1 MLKTGRETLARG
13 GFLFA
18 CGLAAFT
25 LPAIAQDGGDGG
37 DGGGNF
43 FTDSDFDFG
52 IRYRLEQVSDDRFA
66 EDATASTG
74 RARFTWISG
83 DVGRVSVGL
92 EADYAFILGIEDF
105 NSLSNDQTNYPIV
118 ADPDGLDMNQAFLR
132 FQLSESLDSTLTV
145 GRQRINHGSQRY
157 VGGVAFRQNEQTYDA
172 IRFQREGRISIDYSY
187 LFRINRIFGPDGGVQ
202 PAEWDANTHI
212 FRAEFKPLDSH
223 IFTAH
228 AYLLD
233 FDDVGI
239 VQSCTAVGEEEIDE
253 DIRQALRRDCSIN
266 HNVNG
271 PVNST
276 ATWGVGYEGS
286 LSRIKLSALLSR
298 QSDWGD
304 NPNSYSTYH
313 LSATASLDL
322 PLVTLQVGHERLGSD
337 DGEHQFRT
345 PLATLHKFNG
355 WTDKYLIPPKEGVV
369 DTWFGVSKEFLGF
382 TVSGFYHDFSAAE
395 GDREDGH
402 EVGATLVF
410 RPIDK
415 LALNAK
421 LARYYADD
429 FASDT
434 TKAWLMISWNM

>member
-1 MLKTGRETLARG
+1 MMNRMLKTGLETLARG
-13 GFLFA
+13 GFLVA
-18 CGLAAFT
+18 CGLAA
-25 LPAIAQDGGDGG
+25 LAVPAIAQDGGDGG

-52 IRYRLEQVSDDRFA
+52 IRYRLEQVSDDRYA
-66 EDATASTG
+66 KDATASTG

-83 DVGRVSVGL
+83 DVGRVSVGV
-92 EADYAFILGIEDF
+92 EVDYAFILGIEDF
-105 NSLSNDQTNYPIV
+105 YSLSNDQFDYPIV
-118 ADPDGLDMNQAFLR
+118 ADPEGPDLNQAFLR
-132 FQLSESLDSTLTV
+132 FQLSEGLESTLTV

-172 IRFQREGRISIDYSY
+172 IRFQRQGRISIDYSY
-187 LFRINRIFGPDGGVQ
+187 LFRINRIFGPDGGGQ
-202 PAEWDANTHI
+202 PAHWDANTHI

-223 IFTAH
+223 RFTAH

-233 FDDVGI
+233 FDDVSSFPFGGN
-239 VQSCTAVGEEEIDE
+239 A
-253 DIRQALRRDCSIN
+253 
-266 HNVNG
+266 NG
-271 PVNST
+271 PANSS

-355 WTDKYLIPPKEGVV
+355 WTDKYLIPPPDGVV
-369 DTWFGVSKEFLGF
+369 DTWFGASKEFLGF
-382 TVSGFYHDFSAAE
+382 TVSGFYHDFGAAD
-395 GDREDGH
+395 GDLEDGH
-402 EVGATLVF
+402 ELGVSLVF
-410 RPIDK
+410 KPIDK

-429 FASDT
+429 SVALTARCFGCVDT
-434 TKAWLMISWNM
+434 TKAWLMVSWNM

>member
-1 MLKTGRETLARG
+1 MTNRMLKTGRGTLARG

-18 CGLAAFT
+18 CGLAALT
-25 LPAIAQDGGDGG
+25 VPAIAQDGG

-52 IRYRLEQVSDDRFA
+52 IRYRLERVSDDAVVVDEDGVEMRRYP

-105 NSLSNDQTNYPIV
+105 DSITNEQRTYPIV
-118 ADPDGLDMNQAFLR
+118 ADPDGLDLNQAFLR
-132 FQLSESLDSTLTV
+132 FDLSETLESTLTV

-172 IRFQREGRISIDYSY
+172 IRFQRQGRISIDYSY
-187 LFRINRIFGPDGGVQ
+187 LFRINRIFGPDGSDRQ
-202 PAEWDANTHI
+202 PAKWDANTHI

-223 IFTAH
+223 SFTAH

-233 FDDVGI
+233 FEND
-239 VQSCTAVGEEEIDE
+239 
-253 DIRQALRRDCSIN
+253 
-266 HNVNG
+266 NG
-271 PVNST
+271 PANSN

-337 DGEHQFRT
+337 NGEHQFRT

-355 WTDKYLIPPKEGVV
+355 WTDKYLIPPPEGVV

>member
-1 MLKTGRETLARG
+1 MTNRMLKIARGTLARC

-18 CGLAAFT
+18 GGLAALAVT
-25 LPAIAQDGGDGG
+25 ATAEDGD
-37 DGGGNF
+37 DGGNF

-52 IRYRLEQVSDDRFA
+52 IRYRLEQVSDDGPA

-105 NSLSNDQTNYPIV
+105 NSLANDQTNYSVV
-118 ADPDGLDMNQAFLR
+118 ADPEGLDLNQAFLR
-132 FQLSESLDSTLTV
+132 FQLSEAMDSTLTV

-172 IRFQREGRISIDYSY
+172 IRFQRQGRISIDYSY

-223 IFTAH
+223 RFTAH

-233 FDDVGI
+233 FELDSGYAMD
-239 VQSCTAVGEEEIDE
+239 S
-253 DIRQALRRDCSIN
+253 
-266 HNVNG
+266 NVNG
-271 PVNST
+271 PVNSS

-298 QSDWGD
+298 QSDWSD

-337 DGEHQFRT
+337 EGEHQFRT

-355 WTDKYLIPPKEGVV
+355 WTDKYLIPPRDGVV
-369 DTWFGVSKEFLGF
+369 DTWFGASKEFLGL
-382 TVSGFYHDFSAAE
+382 TVSGFYHDFGAAE
-395 GDREDGH
+395 GDLEDGH
-402 EVGATLVF
+402 EIGVSLVF
-410 RPIDK
+410 KPIDK

-421 LARYYADD
+421 LARYYATDST
-429 FASDT
+429 ALAERCRGCVDT